1 MCKHLPKHLHKHLKW
16 AYIMSLK
23 ISSNL
28 EHSKTYTFMEE
39 KILLFHNLTVAF
51 LITLPIIIRIWNAFH
66 GNVDFEGKPM
76 KITFSLMTQK
86 VFHAD
91 TSYLGQIM
99 STILA
104 SLRKYNCDL
113 RPSSRPPDRRSN
125 P

>member
-1 MCKHLPKHLHKHLKW
+1 
-16 AYIMSLK
+16 
-23 ISSNL
+23 
-28 EHSKTYTFMEE
+28 
-39 KILLFHNLTVAF
+39 
-51 LITLPIIIRIWNAFH
+51 
-66 GNVDFEGKPM
+66 M

-113 RPSSRPPDRRSN
+113 RPSSRQPDRRSHRFDLKLALN
-125 P
+125 NLITFLVHQWLR